1 MFAHRYECQEDTS
14 GTWSVIDTLT
24 GRVCEIGYRDVCR
37 LRESDALAMTE
48 VLNQHPIAPLAQPTA
63 MFHSSGHYSD
73 RAESEPRQA
82 RARQG

>member
-37 LRESDALAMTE
+37 LRERDALEMTE
-48 VLNQHPIAPLAQPTA
+48 VLNEHPLATLARTIGP
-63 MFHSSGHYSD
+63 FHSSIYDQLKTTETGDAWTRH
-73 RAESEPRQA
+73 A
-82 RARQG
+82 